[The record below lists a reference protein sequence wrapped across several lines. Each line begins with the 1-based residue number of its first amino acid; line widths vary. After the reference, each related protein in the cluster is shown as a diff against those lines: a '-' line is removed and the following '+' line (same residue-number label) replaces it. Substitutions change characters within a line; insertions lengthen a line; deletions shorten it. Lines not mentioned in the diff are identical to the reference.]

1 MGRSLANQPHRP
13 VRTCVGCRQ
22 EAGKQELIRIVRRAG
37 GGATIDRSGREAG
50 RGAYVHRDAACIE
63 TAQKRRA
70 LERALHVTIQPDL
83 WSELTA

>member
-37 GGATIDRSGREAG
+37 GGA
-50 RGAYVHRDAACIE
+50 CIE

-83 WSELTA
+83 WSELALLPA